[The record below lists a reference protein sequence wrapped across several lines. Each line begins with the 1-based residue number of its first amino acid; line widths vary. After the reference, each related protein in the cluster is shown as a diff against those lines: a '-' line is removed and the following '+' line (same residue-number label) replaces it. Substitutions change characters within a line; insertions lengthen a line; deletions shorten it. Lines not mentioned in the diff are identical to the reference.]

1 MLAGRPPFEG
11 KNELEIVKN
20 VKKVKYNLGIPEL
33 HHVSPEAKN
42 LISNMMMYDPNK
54 RISADEALQHNW
66 IKLYDQSEHDQEVT
80 KQALIALSK
89 FNTQQKL

>member
-1 MLAGRPPFEG
+1 MKTVNKSFKKWKQPNTWNKLNKLKIWKKR
-11 KNELEIVKN
+11 KIKN

-33 HHVSPEAKN
+33 NHVSPEAKN

-66 IKLYDQSEHDQEVT
+66 IKLYDQSEHD
-80 KQALIALSK
+80 
-89 FNTQQKL
+89 